1 MAQRTHLQPILP
13 CAVYWQSL
21 EDSRKLLVYWFL
33 DSPLTMR
40 TYRTK
45 AVDFVVCAKP
55 KRESIG
61 TAPTTCRCNRR
72 WPMFMTR
79 NVQLYDATER
89 RWQFV
94 PAATPGT
101 NSRDSSVEPC
111 ALLHSQA
118 CALLPAHAHAHAYA
132 VAAPK
137 RRMALNI
144 AATAWLQHVK
154 SALHSAAAGLL

>member
-101 NSRDSSVEPC
+101 NSRDSSVEPY

-118 CALLPAHAHAHAYA
+118 LCAPASARASVRSCCSKKANGVEHCGDSLT
-132 VAAPK
+132 APCI
-137 RRMALNI
+137 M
-144 AATAWLQHVK
+144 
-154 SALHSAAAGLL
+154 